1 MPELVRLN
9 TAAISAFRIRR
20 PPITTNGFI
29 SDVHPAVEAQLADL
43 NELLTKRIF
52 KDAPVTAGAKLGAPV
67 NPRPKQSLDPVEV
80 LHAPLTP
87 KRIFGNK
94 TWADDSLADRLDD
107 AVGDP
112 ADATLSELIDS
123 TPDLSRLQLAFRQE
137 ITDTWSTL
145 AADART
151 VLDDRYPA
159 IRDYLVGYAYVV
171 RGLKTVDDIKG
182 FVLNSTAGVQN
193 IAQYAVVGAARTII
207 RDKNLNVEKPNED
220 DSQVVKDIKAGAP
233 SLSSPTFETTIL
245 NIVGKLVSDSKFR
258 DILASAK
265 RIGDIPEDLKP
276 KLIRAMKA
284 SPVEI
289 DRRNIDD
296 FLPFLLAEVVGLT
309 TSSDDGGIFGGGLSD
324 EAFDITFL
332 EDDKSAVQVSI
343 GAVKCAAMLYY
354 SMIAGDELEVFNV
367 INYFT
372 HKYLIRGGIEI
383 LDEKLRSDLQ
393 GYVFSDKFTDPDSG
407 RVLDKTRGAERQMF
421 YRQVF
426 NYGRG
431 QVTEDLIVNHQYN
444 RLWKV
449 MMLESANYLERAQ
462 ASLNPDSYVS
472 RQKVMQAVEDL
483 QYNLSTNCTGMA
495 NVITPLIYA
504 EFNFV
509 VKRILQHPEVVRQI
523 APQGGTW
530 WRVVEHLYME
540 MKHAR
545 PKVTVLYNKAR
556 YGSKIIEAVAEYTPA
571 DFEDDAKF
579 SDFISLVDAFIT
591 TQSILQES
599 LTDDLR
605 GGDEDEDQEPA
616 ARKPT
621 TWPGYP
627 GDQAGQFPGTPSFP
641 GMPGAPA
648 KGTTNGHGPMPVPVG
663 ASSGS
668 AGPPAPGGE
677 WDF

>member
-1 MPELVRLN
+1 MPELLRLN
-9 TAAISAFRIRR
+9 TAGVSAFRIRR
-20 PPITTNGFI
+20 PPITTNGFS
-29 SDVHPAVEAQLADL
+29 SDVNSDVGAQLADL
-43 NELLTKRIF
+43 NQLLGKRVFKDGLLTPGANF
-52 KDAPVTAGAKLGAPV
+52 VAPAKPL
-67 NPRPKQSLDPVEV
+67 PKKSLDPVEV
-80 LHAPLTP
+80 LNEPLTP

-94 TWADDSLADRLDD
+94 KWADDSLADRLED
-107 AVGDP
+107 AVADP
-112 ADATLSELIDS
+112 GDATLSKLIDS

-137 ITDTWSTL
+137 LTDTWSTL
-145 AADART
+145 GADART
-151 VLDDRYPA
+151 VLDDRYAA
-159 IRDYLVGYAYVV
+159 IRDYLVAYAYVV
-171 RGLKTVDDIKG
+171 RNLKTVDDIKG

-193 IAQYAVVGAARTII
+193 IAQYAVVGAAREII
-207 RDKNLNVEKPNED
+207 HRRNLNVEKPNED
-220 DSQVVKDIKAGAP
+220 DSRVVKDIRAGAP
-233 SLSSPTFETTIL
+233 SLTSPTFEAAIL
-245 NIVGKLVSDSKFR
+245 DIVGKLTTDSKFS
-258 DILASAK
+258 DILKSAK
-265 RIGDIPEDLKP
+265 FIGDIPEDIKP
-276 KLIRAMKA
+276 KLIRAMKS
-284 SPVEI
+284 SPVTI
-289 DRRNIDD
+289 DKSNIDD
-296 FLPFLLAEVVGLT
+296 FLPYLLAEVVD
-309 TSSDDGGIFGGGLSD
+309 SKDFADDGGVFGTGLSD
-324 EAFDITFL
+324 DAFEVTFL
-332 EDDKSAVQVSI
+332 EDDKSAVQVSV

-354 SMIAGDELEVFNV
+354 GMIAGDELEVFNV

-407 RVLDKTRGAERQMF
+407 RVLDKTRPAERQMF

-472 RQKVMQAVEDL
+472 RQKVMQSVEDL

-530 WRVVEHLYME
+530 WRVVERLYME

-556 YGSKIIEAVAEYTPA
+556 YGSRIIEAVADYTPA
-571 DFEDDAKF
+571 AFEDDAKF

-605 GGDEDEDQEPA
+605 GGDEDEDEEPS

-621 TWPGYP
+621 SWAGYP
-627 GDQAGQFPGTPSFP
+627 GDQSGHFPGVPSFP
-641 GMPGAPA
+641 GIPGGRANGA
-648 KGTTNGHGPMPVPVG
+648 TNGHGPTPVPIG
-663 ASSGS
+663 APSGS
-668 AGPPAPGGE
+668 GEPPAPGGE

>member
-1 MPELVRLN
+1 MPELLRLN
-9 TAAISAFRIRR
+9 TAAVSAFRIRR
-20 PPITTNGFI
+20 PLITTNGFI
-29 SDVHPAVEAQLADL
+29 SDVHPAVGEQLADL
-43 NELLTKRIF
+43 NQLLGKRVF
-52 KDAPVTAGAKLGAPV
+52 KEGLLTAGAKFVAP
-67 NPRPKQSLDPVEV
+67 PKPLPKKSLDPVEV
-80 LHAPLTP
+80 LNEPLTP
-87 KRIFGNK
+87 RRIFGNK
-94 TWADDSLADRLDD
+94 RWADDSLADRLDNAVVD
-107 AVGDP
+107 AG
-112 ADATLSELIDS
+112 DATLSELIDS

-137 ITDTWSTL
+137 LTDTWSTL
-145 AADART
+145 GADART
-151 VLDDRYPA
+151 VLDDRYAA
-159 IRDYLVGYAYVV
+159 IRDYLVAYAYVV
-171 RGLKTVDDIKG
+171 RSLKTVDDIKG
-182 FVLNSTAGVQN
+182 FVLNSTVGVQN
-193 IAQYAVVGAARTII
+193 IAQYAVVGAAREII
-207 RDKNLNVEKPNED
+207 HDKNLNVEKPNED

-233 SLSSPTFETTIL
+233 SLSSPTFEAAIL
-245 NIVGKLVSDSKFR
+245 DIVGKLVTDSKLWE
-258 DILASAK
+258 ILESARK
-265 RIGDIPEDLKP
+265 IGDIPEDLKP
-276 KLIRAMKA
+276 KLIRAMKS

-289 DRRNIDD
+289 DKGNIND
-296 FLPFLLAEVVGLT
+296 FLPFLLAEVVGPT
-309 TSSDDGGIFGGGLSD
+309 TSFDTGTFGGGLSD
-324 EAFDITFL
+324 DAFDVTFL
-332 EDDKSAVQVSI
+332 EDDKSAVQVSV

-354 SMIAGDELEVFNV
+354 GMIAGDELEVFNV

-393 GYVFSDKFTDPDSG
+393 GYVFSDKFTDPDTG
-407 RVLDKTRGAERQMF
+407 RVLDKTRPAERQMF

-431 QVTEDLIVNHQYN
+431 QVTEDLIVNHQYS

-472 RQKVMQAVEDL
+472 RQKVMQSVEDL

-530 WRVVEHLYME
+530 WRVVERLYME

-556 YGSKIIEAVAEYTPA
+556 YGSRIIEAVADYTPA
-571 DFEDDAKF
+571 AFEDDAKF

-605 GGDEDEDQEPA
+605 GGDEDEDEEPS
-616 ARKPT
+616 ARKPSA
-621 TWPGYP
+621 WGGYP
-627 GDQAGQFPGTPSFP
+627 GGQPGQFPGMPSFP
-641 GMPGAPA
+641 GMPGGHAN
-648 KGTTNGHGPMPVPVG
+648 GTTNGHGPMPVPIG
-663 ASSGS
+663 APSGS
-668 AGPPAPGGE
+668 GGPPAPAGE

>member
-1 MPELVRLN
+1 MPELIRLN
-9 TAAISAFRIRR
+9 SSAVSAFRIRR
-20 PPITTNGFI
+20 PPITTNGFS
-29 SDVHPAVEAQLADL
+29 SDVNSDVGAQLADL
-43 NELLTKRIF
+43 NQLLGKRVF
-52 KDAPVTAGAKLGAPV
+52 KDGLLLPGANFVAPAKPL
-67 NPRPKQSLDPVEV
+67 PKKSLDPVEV
-80 LHAPLTP
+80 LNEPLTP

-94 TWADDSLADRLDD
+94 RWADDSLADRLED
-107 AVGDP
+107 AVVDSG
-112 ADATLSELIDS
+112 DATLSELIDS

-137 ITDTWSTL
+137 LMDTWSTL
-145 AADART
+145 GADART
-151 VLDDRYPA
+151 VLDDRYAA
-159 IRDYLVGYAYVV
+159 IRDYLVAFAYVV
-171 RGLKTVDDIKG
+171 RNLKTVDDIKG

-193 IAQYAVVGAARTII
+193 IAQYAVVGAAREII
-207 RDKNLNVEKPNED
+207 HRKNLNVEKPNED

-233 SLSSPTFETTIL
+233 ALTSATFEAAIL
-245 NIVGKLVSDSKFR
+245 DIVGKLTTDSKFA
-258 DILASAK
+258 DILESAK
-265 RIGDIPEDLKP
+265 RIADIPDDLKP

-289 DRRNIDD
+289 DKGNIDT
-296 FLPFLLAEVVGLT
+296 FLPYLLAEVVDSKSLA
-309 TSSDDGGIFGGGLSD
+309 SDGTFGSALSD
-324 EAFDITFL
+324 STFDITFL
-332 EDDKSAVQVSI
+332 EDDKSAVQVSA

-354 SMIAGDELEVFNV
+354 AMIAGDELEVFNV

-372 HKYLIRGGIEI
+372 HKYLIRGNIEI
-383 LDEKLRSDLQ
+383 LDEQLRSDLQ
-393 GYVFSDKFTDPDSG
+393 GYVFSDKFTDPDTG
-407 RVLDKTRGAERQMF
+407 RVLDKTRAAERHMF

-431 QVTEDLIVNHQYN
+431 QVTEDLIVNGQFN

-449 MMLESANYLERAQ
+449 LMLESANYLERAQ

-483 QYNLSTNCTGMA
+483 QYNLSTSCTGMA

-509 VKRILQHPEVVRQI
+509 VKRILQSDEVIRQI

-530 WRVVEHLYME
+530 WRVVERLYME

-556 YGSKIIEAVAEYTPA
+556 YGSSIIEAVADYTPA
-571 DFEDDAKF
+571 MFEDDAKF

-599 LTDDLR
+599 LTDDIR
-605 GGDEDEDQEPA
+605 GGDEDDGEEPSG
-616 ARKPT
+616 RKPT
-621 TWPGYP
+621 AWAGYP
-627 GDQAGQFPGTPSFP
+627 ADAGHFP
-641 GMPGAPA
+641 GMPAMPGPSGHAN
-648 KGTTNGHGPMPVPVG
+648 GTTNGHGPTPMPVG
-663 ASSGS
+663 APSSSG
-668 AGPPAPGGE
+668 GPPAPGGE